1 MRCNATVDENHPLLQ
16 GVPEPPMCPAH
27 GPRRLA
33 VDMREYSRGWVCCR
47 GSPPQVLPCP
57 GQRLPLP
64 DVPAAAPQ
72 AAPTPA
78 AAPLADAAW
87 FNQGPPDTLAL
98 QRTHSWLFVP
108 LLHAAVG
115 RLHPAALARW
125 EAHPLYSLLWQR
137 NLALLRQAPPVEPQA
152 LVHALH
158 TLQQLASEEGRALPA
173 PEAQLLLALAAESNR
188 LPSNTLVHLPWAWRF
203 AALPDG
209 YIPASAQEALLH
221 AYLGERAAAA
231 LLQEVTASHQNRL
244 PAPAPAAPPHPP
256 AANTP
261 PAQIRPAPARGRSA
275 SSSSS
280 STSSSTSSTPNRRP
294 SEEPP
299 AQPATASHQPGN
311 ADTQPSPAPAD
322 QLHGPRLQAALASL
336 DPFDAEDVLLQP
348 CSLFRSPPPFCKPQL
363 RRALKLSLKLVR
375 DASTADAPDAPQSL
389 AATRAWKLF
398 LFLPR
403 LLLFRPAGA
412 LRVPKPELL
421 ARFSAFERGEWS
433 ALLHQALAEAAAVGL
448 SPAGSTD
455 TVDRRA
461 QRATRLARLGELS
474 AARQALTSEPL
485 APANAETLTAL
496 TDPLRRPQQPYGEM
510 PETVTSFVPEVPVAL
525 DRAALLSNLRRA
537 RKAAAPGPSG
547 YTAEIIRLV
556 LDDEET
562 ATLLCDV
569 SCLLARARLPEPAVA
584 ALSIGRLVAIRK
596 PSGGTRGLVVGDF
609 LRRLVART
617 LAQQFASH
625 FQAACSPHQYAL
637 SSRAGAEALVHTL
650 QARTQADTHLTVVSV
665 DATAAYDL
673 VSREAMLTA
682 VRDLPALSPL
692 LPFARL
698 WYARESVYLWCAGE
712 HSHRISQSEGGEQG
726 DPLMPALFS
735 VALAPALHD
744 LQRELRPSEQVLAYL
759 DDVYILASPDRVA
772 LLYRRLEELIWQ
784 RARLRLNASKTRVW
798 NAAGVLP
805 DAVPQLAPDSAVWV
819 GDPALSPEQR
829 GLVALG
835 VPIGSAAFIES
846 HLQQSLA
853 RHAGLLQTLPAIHD
867 TQISWLL
874 LSCCAAPRAQYA
886 LRSLPPEATRAF
898 ATAHDDAV
906 LACLDTLLSSGA
918 PSGLPLLATA
928 RAQLA
933 LRHGGLGLRSAAR
946 HAPAAYW
953 SSWADV
959 LPVIASRDPA
969 FARALADT
977 LEGGSPAPEVLQSL
991 LLARASLTAST
1002 SSATAP
1008 SFVSMIPPLPL
1019 CWTRRQAPSLRES
1032 SRPGL
1037 PPLHGNLRTSECCCC
1052 GASGSLCR

>member
-1 MRCNATVDENHPLLQ
+1 
-16 GVPEPPMCPAH
+16 
-27 GPRRLA
+27 
-33 VDMREYSRGWVCCR
+33 MREYSRGWVCCR

-64 DVPAAAPQ
+64 DAPAAAPQ
-72 AAPTPA
+72 APASPA
-78 AAPLADAAW
+78 APQADAAW
-87 FNQGPPDTLAL
+87 FRQGPPETLAV
-98 QRTHSWLFVP
+98 QRTHSCLFVP

-115 RLHPAALARW
+115 RLHPAALAGW
-125 EAHPLYSLLWQR
+125 EDHPLYGRLWQR

-158 TLQQLASEEGRALPA
+158 ALQQLASEEGRSLPV

-203 AALPDG
+203 TALPDG

-221 AYLGERAAAA
+221 VYLGERAAAS
-231 LLQEVTASHQNRL
+231 LLQEVAASHQNPPL
-244 PAPAPAAPPHPP
+244 APAPAAPSHPP
-256 AANTP
+256 TVNTS
-261 PAQIRPAPARGRSA
+261 PAQMRPAPRRGRSS

-280 STSSSTSSTPNRRP
+280 STSSTSSRR
-294 SEEPP
+294 SSAEPP
-299 AQPATASHQPGN
+299 AQPATTTHLPGEVD
-311 ADTQPSPAPAD
+311 AQPSPAPLSAD

-336 DPFDAEDVLLQP
+336 DPFDAEDVLLQH

-375 DASTADAPDAPQSL
+375 DASTADAPDAPASL
-389 AATRAWKLF
+389 AAVRAWKLF

-412 LRVPKPELL
+412 MRMPKPQIL
-421 ARFSAFERGEWS
+421 ARFSAFERGDWS
-433 ALLHQALAEAAAVGL
+433 ALLHEAHAEATAVGL
-448 SPAGSTD
+448 SPATPTD
-455 TVDRRA
+455 SIDRRA

-474 AARQALTSEPL
+474 AARQALTAEPL

-496 TDPLRRPQQPYGEM
+496 TDPQRRPPQPYGEIH
-510 PETVTSFVPEVPVAL
+510 ENVISFVPEVP
-525 DRAALLSNLRRA
+525 
-537 RKAAAPGPSG
+537 AAAPGPSG
-547 YTAEIIRLV
+547 YTAETIRLV
-556 LDDEET
+556 LDDEE
-562 ATLLCDV
+562 AASLLCDV

-584 ALSIGRLVAIRK
+584 ALSVGRIVAIRK
-596 PSGGTRGLVVGDF
+596 PSGGTRGLVVRDF

-625 FQAACSPHQYAL
+625 FQAACNPHQYAL

-650 QARTQADTHLTVVSV
+650 QARTQADAHLTVVSV

-682 VRDLPALSPL
+682 VKESPALSPL

-698 WYARESVYLWCAGE
+698 WYARKSVYLWCAGE
-712 HSHRISQSEGGEQG
+712 HSHRICQSEGGEQG

-744 LQRELRPSEQVLAYL
+744 LQRELRPTEQVLAYL

-772 LLYRRLEELIWQ
+772 LLYRRLEDLIWQ

-798 NAAGVLP
+798 NAAGALP
-805 DAVPQLAPDSAVWV
+805 NAVQQLAPDSAVWV
-819 GDPALSPEQR
+819 GDTALSPEQR

-835 VPIGSAAFIES
+835 VPLGSPAFIQS

-874 LSCCAAPRAQYA
+874 LSCCAAPR
-886 LRSLPPEATRAF
+886 
-898 ATAHDDAV
+898 
-906 LACLDTLLSSGA
+906 G
-918 PSGLPLLATA
+918 
-928 RAQLA
+928 
-933 LRHGGLGLRSAAR
+933 
-946 HAPAAYW
+946 
-953 SSWADV
+953 
-959 LPVIASRDPA
+959 
-969 FARALADT
+969 
-977 LEGGSPAPEVLQSL
+977 
-991 LLARASLTAST
+991 
-1002 SSATAP
+1002 
-1008 SFVSMIPPLPL
+1008 
-1019 CWTRRQAPSLRES
+1019 
-1032 SRPGL
+1032 
-1037 PPLHGNLRTSECCCC
+1037 
-1052 GASGSLCR
+1052 